1 MTLDPIRR
9 VSMKGAELLV
19 ATLENEGVKQIFG
32 VPGQENL
39 DIAEAPRNS
48 RIRLVRQLLS

>member
-1 MTLDPIRR
+1 
-9 VSMKGAELLV
+9 MKGAELLV

-48 RIRLVRQLLS
+48 RTRLVRLLLS